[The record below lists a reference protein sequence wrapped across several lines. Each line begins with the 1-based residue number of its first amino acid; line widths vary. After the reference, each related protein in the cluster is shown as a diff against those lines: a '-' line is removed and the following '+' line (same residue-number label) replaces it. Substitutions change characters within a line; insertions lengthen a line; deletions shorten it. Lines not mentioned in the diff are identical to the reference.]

1 MNKSEEKPKKERKT
15 RKNKSPQNK
24 TKKIYKSGP
33 RLNETIIQMLSK
45 LAKLMQSKGKYIKT
59 RAYTKARDSIMAF
72 QEDITDLDQLDEIPN
87 VGPAIKEKAAI
98 YIETNTLP
106 LFEQEK
112 QNPIHILTEV
122 HGIGPVK
129 AKELIEK
136 HNISSIEELRAK
148 QELLNDVQKKGLKY
162 YEDLNKRIPRDEIDK
177 YNTEINDIFEKVKT
191 ADAKFEIVGSYRRG
205 LKESGDIDVILTA
218 KDPSFFRSFI
228 NELKTRNI
236 ILEILS
242 EGDTKSFV
250 IAKLPYYQTAR
261 RVDFMYTPPEEF
273 PFAILYFTGSKEFNT
288 SMRAYAL
295 KLGVSLNE
303 HGLSKKAGKKKD
315 EEKLKVDV
323 QSEEDIFKK
332 LHLKYM
338 EPVNRINGNS
348 VITTIPTIIH
358 QAEPK
363 DSECFTSCETVPAG
377 SCATGCQPS
386 WTSNKQKESRNW
398 CTCNLENKDCGTS
411 ICPVH
416 GKEPVK
422 HKTNETR
429 KRVPQ
434 KTNKRITLKKIDIKS
449 LDTPSLENKKQV
461 HFDKILEKIYPLEE
475 KMDKKKLDFKERIEL
490 FKKTGLEVLEKY
502 NENELNEML
511 EQANIYYYNKQPLMS
526 DNQFDIIKEYVERKY
541 PKNEIINKIGAPIS
555 GKNKVELPYFMGSM
569 DKIKP
574 DTNALTKWKGKYSGP
589 YVLSAKLDGI
599 SGLYSTENGVEKLY
613 TRGNGAVGQDIS
625 MFIPYLKLPKLSE
638 AKDITLRGELIIDRN
653 VFEQKYKN
661 KFANP
666 RNFVAGIMNSKNV
679 DTSKIADIHFVAY
692 EVIKPELKPSEQMKM
707 LETLNI
713 YTVLNET
720 HKDITN
726 EMLSQLLIKVRS
738 TYKYESDGIIVAND
752 KSYERQNKN
761 PEHAFAFKMVISD
774 QIAEAKV
781 IDVIW
786 SPSKSGFLKPRVRIE
801 PIQLGGVKI
810 EYATGFN
817 GSFIE
822 NNKIGIGAKIQLIR
836 SGDVIPYIREVIE
849 PADAPKMPNVKYHWN
864 ETHIDIILDDADSDI
879 TVREKNITEFFKGLG
894 IKDLGPGNVKRIMDT
909 GFDTLPK
916 IILMKK
922 YEFAKVEGF
931 KEKMVDKIYNGI
943 KDKVKSASL
952 IDIMSASNMFGRGI
966 GKKKITPIME
976 MYPNILT
983 SNETDEEKIE
993 MLKQVPNIGK
1003 ENAQSFVKNIPVFL
1017 TFMQEAKIQEIQAKK
1032 TPSPKETKQI
1042 VQNILTNK
1050 KVVMTK
1056 VRDKEIIAKIEASGG
1071 KLADS
1076 VNKET
1081 FALVVKSYDDDS
1093 NKVKKAKELNIP
1105 IFTPDDFKKKYM

>member
-1 MNKSEEKPKKERKT
+1 MDKSGEKPKKERKT
-15 RKNKSPQNK
+15 RKKKSPQNK

-33 RLNETIIQMLSK
+33 RLNEKIIEMLSK
-45 LAKLMQSKGKYIKT
+45 LAKLMQNKGKYIKT
-59 RAYTKARDSIMAF
+59 SAYSKAKNSIMAF
-72 QEDITDLDQLDEIPN
+72 QENISDLDQLDEIPN

-106 LFEQEK
+106 LFEEEK

-136 HNISSIEELRAK
+136 HNITTIEQLRTK
-148 QELLNDVQKKGLKY
+148 EELLNDVQKKGLKY
-162 YEDLNKRIPRDEIDK
+162 YEDLIKRIPRDEIDK
-177 YNTEINDIFEKVKT
+177 YNIEINGVFEKVKT
-191 ADAKFEIVGSYRRG
+191 VDARFEIVGSYRRG

-228 NELKTRNI
+228 SELKTKNI
-236 ILEILS
+236 ILEVLS

-250 IAKLPYYQTAR
+250 IAKLPYYKTAR

-323 QSEEDIFKK
+323 KTEEDIFKK
-332 LHLKYM
+332 LHLKYV
-338 EPVNRINGNS
+338 EPVNRINGNN
-348 VITTIPTIIH
+348 VISTIPTIIH
-358 QAEPK
+358 KAEPK
-363 DSECFTSCETVPAG
+363 DSECFTSCETVPSG
-377 SCATGCQPS
+377 SCGTGCEPS
-386 WTSNKQKESRNW
+386 WTSNKQKDSRNW
-398 CTCNLENKDCGTS
+398 CTCNLEEKDCGTK

-416 GKEPVK
+416 GS
-422 HKTNETR
+422 KTNKSNETR
-429 KRVPQ
+429 KQIPKR
-434 KTNKRITLKKIDIKS
+434 TNKRITLKKIDIKS

-461 HFDKILEKIYPLEE
+461 HFDKILEKKSPLEE
-475 KMDKKKLDFKERIEL
+475 KMDKKQLDFKERIEL

-574 DTNALTKWKGKYSGP
+574 DTNALTKWKAKYDGP

-625 MFIPYLKLPKLSE
+625 MFIPYLKLPKLNE
-638 AKDITLRGELIIDRN
+638 AKDVTLRGELIIDRN

-661 KFANP
+661 NFANP

-726 EMLSQLLIKVRS
+726 EMLSQLLMKVRS

-752 KSYERQNKN
+752 KSYQRQNKN

-849 PADAPKMPNVKYHWN
+849 PADAPKMPNVGYHWN

-983 SNETDEEKIE
+983 SDETDEEKIE

-1017 TFMQEAKIQEIQAKK
+1017 KFMQEAQIQEIQAKK
-1032 TPSPKETKQI
+1032 TPPPKETKQI

-1071 KLADS
+1071 KLADA

-1093 NKVKKAKELNIP
+1093 NKVKKAKELGVSIM
-1105 IFTPDDFKKKYM
+1105 TPEDFKKKYM